1 MVLRCGS
8 SNARLTAHLPLVVP
22 PGCCSIRVGGET
34 RPYREGELLVFDD
47 SYEHEVWNTSATDV
61 RIVLLIRFWHPDVP
75 PSEYGA
81 QKRELDRMYR
91 RHQRAATMPP
101 LF

>member
-1 MVLRCGS
+1 MPDGEV
-8 SNARLTAHLPLVVP
+8 
-22 PGCCSIRVGGET
+22 SIRVGDET
-34 RPYREGELLVFDD
+34 RPYREGELMIFDD

-81 QKRELDRMYR
+81 RKRELDRMYR
-91 RHQRAATMPP
+91 RHQRGATMPP